1 MTYNSIIYEKSFS
14 IAKIILNNPKE
25 GNTLDLELAKELYA
39 ASLDAASDKNIK
51 VLILTA
57 NGKLFCGGGNLK
69 FLLSKKKEVK
79 KTLMEMTMYFHGA
92 ISRMARMSAPVIVG
106 VNGTAGGGGFSLAI
120 TGDVIYAIKD
130 AKFTLAYTNAGLSP
144 DGSSTYYLPRIVGMK
159 RAKELM
165 LTNRLF
171 SAGEALDM
179 GLIDKVVNSNEELN
193 EAINKQA
200 EVFSKG
206 PINAYKS
213 VKKLLSESFNNG
225 LESQM
230 EIESIHISKNAETKD
245 GIEGLTA
252 FSEKRKPNFNE

>member
-1 MTYNSIIYEKSFS
+1 MSYNKIIFEKSSS
-14 IAKIILNNPKE
+14 IAKIILNNPDA

-39 ASLDAASDKNIK
+39 ASLDAASDNNIK
-51 VLILTA
+51 ALILTA

-69 FLLSKKKEVK
+69 YLLSKKNEVK
-79 KTLMEMTMYFHGA
+79 KTLLEMTMYFHGA
-92 ISRMARMSAPVIVG
+92 ISRMARMSAPVIIG

-120 TGDVIYAIKD
+120 TGDIIYAVKN

-144 DGSSTYYLPRIVGMK
+144 DGSSTYYLPRILGIK

-171 SAGEALDM
+171 SAEEAYDI
-179 GLIDKVVNSNEELN
+179 GLIDLVVNNNEELN

-206 PINAYKS
+206 PINAYKI
-213 VKKLLSESFNNG
+213 VKKLLSESFNNS

-230 EIESIHISKNAETKD
+230 EIESIHISNNAQSKD

-252 FSEKRKPNFNE
+252 FSEKRKPKFND